1 MTPHLH
7 SNKGLNLSLFKIS
20 GIRWFLTNRL
30 LNKKKHSSVWDALNI
45 SFDVY
50 FRIITDNEGFWA
62 KLRGYSWD
70 SVFMKWG
77 YPVGTVTVMRQ
88 SKWDRKKIM
97 WAIFFKGTKK
107 ASIKETLNGQT
118 GIQPA

>member
-1 MTPHLH
+1 MKAFGQ
-7 SNKGLNLSLFKIS
+7 SYMVVDG
-20 GIRWFLTNRL
+20 
-30 LNKKKHSSVWDALNI
+30 
-45 SFDVY
+45 
-50 FRIITDNEGFWA
+50 
-62 KLRGYSWD
+62 D

-88 SKWDRKKIM
+88 SKWDGKKIM
-97 WAIFFKGTKK
+97 WANFFKGTKK